1 MNMRPATQYEHTV
14 TVTCTD
20 NDNSTTAEILSF
32 VPGQRL
38 IVSLNRAVRLEMVY
52 NSKNQLYMAHQSGL
66 EFISKGP
73 KANET
78 REAKRR

>member
-1 MNMRPATQYEHTV
+1 MKAPIQYEHTAI
-14 TVTCTD
+14 VTCTD

-38 IVSLNRAVRLEMVY
+38 IVSLNRAVRLEMTY
-52 NSKNQLYMAHQSGL
+52 NNRNQLYMAHQSGL

-73 KANET
+73 KANEHK
-78 REAKRR
+78 EAKRR

>member
-1 MNMRPATQYEHTV
+1 MKAPMQYEHTA

-32 VPGQRL
+32 IPNQRL
-38 IVSLNRAVRLEMVY
+38 IVSLNRAVRLEMTY
-52 NSKNQLYMAHQSGL
+52 NSRNQLYIAHQSGL

-73 KANET
+73 KANQTTEV
-78 REAKRR
+78 KRR